1 MYTMQDNRKNKNVKF
16 IKLAESRTNKIIDA
30 IINLSKLSNRQNYEY
45 DNEEVNQIFTRL
57 RKEITDTEAM
67 FKINN
72 KKNSDF
78 QFKLTKPKI

>member
-1 MYTMQDNRKNKNVKF
+1 MKDKRKDKNLKF

-45 DNEEVNQIFTRL
+45 DNEEVYQIFARL
-57 RKEITDTEAM
+57 KKEIADTEAM

-72 KKNSDF
+72 QKNSNF

>member
-1 MYTMQDNRKNKNVKF
+1 MKDKRKDKNIKF

-45 DNEEVNQIFTRL
+45 DNEEVYQIFARL
-57 RKEITDTEAM
+57 KKEIADTEAM

-72 KKNSDF
+72 KKNSNF
-78 QFKLTKPKI
+78 QFKLTKPKN